1 MAMLSVKSAY
11 AISDKQYAE
20 CKKLSKE
27 FTQTEKDLNALWKEV
42 NSLIKNKDKKQ
53 QLLNNQRKWLKERD
67 EEHID
72 ENGVVDIPKFTYS
85 TQNRVVELLL
95 YKEYVKNDF
104 LPIKISG
111 KVIEVGESRYSEETV
126 YNLYTDLYVDKN
138 KYNVWIPLCFSEQ
151 KKQRKDVDKILKKAE
166 DNEDK
171 CSILLAYDLLSE
183 PRVISFVNPS
193 KNEKCTLNW
202 ETKVTGLLE
211 TTTAP

>member
-1 MAMLSVKSAY
+1 M
-11 AISDKQYAE
+11 E
-20 CKKLSKE
+20 H
-27 FTQTEKDLNALWKEV
+27 FH
-42 NSLIKNKDKKQ
+42 KN
-53 QLLNNQRKWLKERD
+53 E
-67 EEHID
+67 
-72 ENGVVDIPKFTYS
+72 
-85 TQNRVVELLL
+85 
-95 YKEYVKNDF
+95 
-104 LPIKISG
+104 
-111 KVIEVGESRYSEETV
+111 
-126 YNLYTDLYVDKN
+126 
-138 KYNVWIPLCFSEQ
+138 LCFSEQ